1 MRALNAFVGDVYGER
16 RIVSEGILPQRVLDS
31 AEHLESA
38 LNGFSPPDGVWIGL
52 AGLDI
57 VRNDEGR
64 WLVLEDNVRTPSG
77 LAYWVAAR
85 EATLARLSLPDRACP
100 RPLDELITTA
110 LRRTFGPG
118 HVVVLTD
125 GEENSAYWEHRW
137 IAERLEVPLVELA
150 DLTVRDAR
158 IWHEGERVDGI
169 YRRTNA
175 DRLDTAVGELLQPV
189 LVAGGV
195 KLVNCFGTGVA
206 DDKLAHAYV
215 PDMIRF
221 YLDEEP
227 AIDQVETFDLGEAKN
242 LERALDSFEELVIK
256 DRGSYGGMGVVVL
269 PARRARRRGGAPRA
283 RARDARGF
291 HRPAAGRP
299 LDASDRDRRNA
310 RPAPRRPATLCVD
323 AGPRRRHRA
332 ARWDH
337 PRRARRGRA
346 GGQLVAERRREGHV
360 GAGMTSLP
368 EWADWNPAGA
378 ESPWTLGAEEEVM
391 LLDPTDW
398 SLASRIDDVLPVLSR
413 NVADHAAAETHG
425 SALELFTRPHATV
438 ARAAGELADLRA
450 GLAADLQPLGLRAAV
465 AGTHAFAQWRDIEV
479 SPGARYQSIYDTMR
493 ELARRE
499 PTFALHVHVAVPD
512 PESAL
517 RALRGLRVHVPL
529 LLALAANSPFWQGRD
544 TGLASTRVPV
554 FGAFPRVGIPRA
566 FGSYAEYVEAVDV
579 MLRCSAFPEA
589 TFLWWD
595 VRLQPKLG
603 TIEVRIMDAQT
614 RAADNEELLALVQ
627 SLVRLEATEGFASE
641 QISRRPELLD
651 ENRFLATRDGMRAE
665 FLDPEAETRR
675 PVRDI
680 LDEVLEACAPHAALL
695 GCESELS
702 SVPLLADEPG
712 YARQRVLA
720 GVRQGDQI
728 GSALGALVCALAT
741 EFSLPRSSPAPVA

>member
-1 MRALNAFVGDVYGER
+1 
-16 RIVSEGILPQRVLDS
+16 
-31 AEHLESA
+31 
-38 LNGFSPPDGVWIGL
+38 
-52 AGLDI
+52 
-57 VRNDEGR
+57 
-64 WLVLEDNVRTPSG
+64 
-77 LAYWVAAR
+77 
-85 EATLARLSLPDRACP
+85 
-100 RPLDELITTA
+100 
-110 LRRTFGPG
+110 
-118 HVVVLTD
+118 
-125 GEENSAYWEHRW
+125 
-137 IAERLEVPLVELA
+137 
-150 DLTVRDAR
+150 
-158 IWHEGERVDGI
+158 
-169 YRRTNA
+169 
-175 DRLDTAVGELLQPV
+175 
-189 LVAGGV
+189 
-195 KLVNCFGTGVA
+195 
-206 DDKLAHAYV
+206 
-215 PDMIRF
+215 
-221 YLDEEP
+221 
-227 AIDQVETFDLGEAKN
+227 
-242 LERALDSFEELVIK
+242 
-256 DRGSYGGMGVVVL
+256 
-269 PARRARRRGGAPRA
+269 
-283 RARDARGF
+283 
-291 HRPAAGRP
+291 
-299 LDASDRDRRNA
+299 
-310 RPAPRRPATLCVD
+310 
-323 AGPRRRHRA
+323 
-332 ARWDH
+332 
-337 PRRARRGRA
+337 
-346 GGQLVAERRREGHV
+346 
-360 GAGMTSLP
+360 MTSLP
-368 EWADWNPAGA
+368 DWAAWNPAGA
-378 ESPWTLGAEEEVM
+378 EAPWTLGAEEEVM

-413 NVADHAAAETHG
+413 DVADHAAAETHG
-425 SALELFTRPHATV
+425 SAVELFTRPHATV
-438 ARAAGELADLRA
+438 AGAAGELADLRA

-529 LLALAANSPFWQGRD
+529 LLALSANSPFWQGRD

-566 FGSYAEYVEAVDV
+566 FDSYAEYVEAVDV

-614 RAADNEELLALVQ
+614 RAADNAELLALVQ

-665 FLDPEAETRR
+665 FLDPEGETRR

-695 GCESELS
+695 GCESELR

-720 GVRQGDQI
+720 GVRQGDPI

-741 EFSLPRSSPAPVA
+741 DFSLPRSSPAPVA